1 MMTEQPP
8 LLSIAQKVL
17 TLETILTVNSTPNI
31 NRFGFKILD
40 RWAMNSPEKLKALES
55 GPHGLTNLLMRLIG
69 QQTKEYK
76 VLMSQEAEA
85 QLRAGLTEHEILS
98 MARVDT
104 EL

>member
-17 TLETILTVNSTPNI
+17 TLETILEVNRSPSI
-31 NRFGFKILD
+31 NRFGMKILD
-40 RWAMNSPEKLKALES
+40 RWALNSPEKLKALETQ
-55 GPHGLTNLLMRLIG
+55 PNGLTLLLMRLIG

-76 VLMSQEAEA
+76 ILMSAEAEE
-85 QLRAGLTEHEILS
+85 QLRTGLTEHEILS
-98 MARVDT
+98 MHQVDS